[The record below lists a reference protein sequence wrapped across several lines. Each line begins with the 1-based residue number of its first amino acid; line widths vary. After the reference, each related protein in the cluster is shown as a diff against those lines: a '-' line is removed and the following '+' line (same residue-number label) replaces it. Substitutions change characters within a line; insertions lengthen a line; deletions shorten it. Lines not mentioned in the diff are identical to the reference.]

1 MVDVHQIHLE
11 LILRL
16 GVVAA
21 IDLRISRQTRFDL
34 QPQVERGRQC
44 NFTWGILKNKKQDGI
59 FLLYNR
65 FANKIH
71 KREGAVL

>member
-11 LILRL
+11 LVLRL

-34 QPQVERGRQC
+34 QPQIECGQ
-44 NFTWGILKNKKQDGI
+44 
-59 FLLYNR
+59 FLTVLLGNLRALPENGYASR
-65 FANKIH
+65 SSMIPAM
-71 KREGAVL
+71 RSAVF